1 MLTHV
6 AYAWEDYMF
15 KNQLEFSTGLTLLCD
30 FTEKIQFASPN
41 GVRSFMK
48 SLEEA
53 KAEILEKNRVFFNDF
68 KTKTGHLKI
77 N

>member
-53 KAEILEKNRVFFNDF
+53 KAEILEKIRVF
-68 KTKTGHLKI
+68 
-77 N
+77 